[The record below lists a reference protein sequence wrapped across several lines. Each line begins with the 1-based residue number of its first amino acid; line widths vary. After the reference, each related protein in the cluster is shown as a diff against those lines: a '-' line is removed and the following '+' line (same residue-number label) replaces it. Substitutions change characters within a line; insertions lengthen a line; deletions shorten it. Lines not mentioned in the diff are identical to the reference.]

1 MEKDPNSMPET
12 YSLYGPKFEYSL
24 CLRYLDIDLHVA
36 LEVYDLIT
44 KLHRK
49 QAEFIRNNENENV
62 HRTGQDEVKHR
73 EYTRLHVC
81 DGQAYYHSRD

>member
-1 MEKDPNSMPET
+1 MNT
-12 YSLYGPKFEYSL
+12 VCGYGI
-24 CLRYLDIDLHVA
+24 LDIDLHVA

-49 QAEFIRNNENENV
+49 QATNSENGSV
-62 HRTGQDEVKHR
+62 HRIGQDEVKDR

-81 DGQAYYHSRD
+81 DGQAYYCSCD